1 MYFFRS
7 KVAFIMGA
15 LVLGIYLFV
24 AIYLTIN
31 GSIFT
36 VEILPSAPFG
46 YFFFASISGTLMTA
60 KLLYENY
67 QYNKIGIDQNKV
79 LASKNEEL
87 ERFNYIASHDLKS
100 PLRNIHSFA
109 GLLERDLE
117 RGEKEDLLE
126 YLDFIKANAKHMS
139 VLIND
144 ILAVSKIN
152 KEGDK
157 EKDWVD
163 LDSLLEQVKEN
174 LKVEIE
180 GKSVQVNSE
189 KLPEYLCNESQFL
202 VLFQN
207 LIQNGIKYNEHPEP
221 NVNIWS
227 SEENGQLHLHFQDNG
242 IGIEEEYH
250 EYIFEYFKRLH
261 TVDEYE
267 GTGIGLGLCKKI
279 VQAYEG
285 EIVVVSEKDEGS
297 TFTMKLPL
305 PTT

>member
-1 MYFFRS
+1 
-7 KVAFIMGA
+7 
-15 LVLGIYLFV
+15 
-24 AIYLTIN
+24 
-31 GSIFT
+31 
-36 VEILPSAPFG
+36 
-46 YFFFASISGTLMTA
+46 MTA

-67 QYNKIGIDQNKV
+67 QYNKIGIEQNRI

-117 RGEKEDLLE
+117 RGEAKDLPE

-139 VLIND
+139 GLIND

-152 KEGDK
+152 KEGAK

-163 LDSLLEQVKEN
+163 LNSLLDQVKEN
-174 LKVEIE
+174 LLVELE

-189 KLPEYLCNESQFL
+189 ELPKYLCNESQFS

-207 LIQNGIKYNEHPEP
+207 LIQNGIKYNEHPKP
-221 NVNIWS
+221 CINIWS
-227 SEENGQLHLHFQDNG
+227 REEKGELQVYFQDNG

-250 EYIFEYFKRLH
+250 DYIFEYFKRLH

-279 VQAYEG
+279 VESYEG
-285 EIVVVSEKDEGS
+285 EISLSSEKDVGS
-297 TFTMKLPL
+297 VFMVKLPL
-305 PTT
+305 TNT